1 MRKIITTSLLAL
13 MLLVAGA
20 YAHGGLTHVLG
31 TITAVEGNHLTIKT
45 TAGKSVSVMLN
56 GDTKYSKENGTAS
69 AADLKIGARVM
80 ADTTMDKKM
89 NMLVAKEVRLSPA
102 AKTASG
108 KETSQNKSSKN
119 AAGKNP

>member
-1 MRKIITTSLLAL
+1 MLKTIATSLLAL
-13 MLLVAGA
+13 MLSVIGL
-20 YAHGGLTHVLG
+20 YAHDGMTHVMG
-31 TITAVEGNHLTIKT
+31 TITAVEGNHMTVKT
-45 TAGKSVSVMLN
+45 TDAKSVSVMLN